1 MAKLK
6 SKIASKY
13 STKKPKRKFVDGGP
27 YTDVEKELYLNDN
40 VTYQASTPPTAMLQ
54 NQFDAQEQEKA
65 KRMTA
70 IYGNQFARQL
80 DYLQDQTAASEK
92 RKQEEKAQQDA
103 IAAANKQT
111 VNQQV
116 AQAGA
121 KAAKDIAKEYAAGS
135 FKNAAAIAATN
146 TALNLGTYYSPSW
159 ASLTAAPTAPASS
172 ASILVDPAMQTAT
185 STTGDLFAG
194 APTVG
199 QNLATSS
206 GSALGQN
213 LAAIGKS
220 VGKSALIALPQ
231 IAGQVAF
238 NQINELDDKKL
249 KKEGRSQYYDDTEYS
264 RKEYNAQL
272 AKSTGKGATIG
283 GTIASAIPI
292 PGVSTGIGMAAGAL
306 IGAGVGAIKAQ
317 HQRRMT
323 KTEDERGVK
332 IGNKRIG
339 KKLLFGEENVY
350 DENLDPTVIEKRNR
364 EAQLKAMTDTATAME
379 NARMSSM
386 MQSDINT
393 GFAVA
398 KYGGIIKKLKGG
410 VAKPIGRGAVEYVGK
425 KHEHGGIDLPG
436 NIEVEGGET
445 EQNNY
450 VFSATLKLP
459 NGATYA
465 QAHKN
470 LIKSGATGEEIHQ
483 LALSQEAAAGRNP
496 NEIKS
501 MKFAK
506 YGGPLRYDDGGPK
519 KYSAEVIA
527 NAKEMGWG
535 DDVAGY
541 EKSGWGYHPSKFTG
555 KEGYNIV
562 YNIAK
567 NAGDPFPEVT
577 AAQWAKE
584 SDWGTKPTGKY
595 NYFGQTAK
603 KGESST
609 NLNTPRDP
617 GGGKKKF
624 VNYENPKDSII
635 DHVEK
640 WAPKYKNAKSAEEAL
655 YILQNNGGKGRY
667 AQGFPTE
674 KFPQGDWEAYIKE
687 TLKIIDQQGIKTN
700 TETNNNTTTTDT
712 KKTTKYPPA
721 SKYQIPGPYGMMVS
735 SDDGISPNAEGMKQ
749 IEATAKI
756 KAEQDADILNWGMAA
771 LTGIYGGT
779 KALVTGAAKKAGQY
793 IDDAMSEE
801 EAASNAGQN
810 VGGART
816 SGANTNVTTS
826 TGVPYRTQ
834 ELNTNLSN
842 FKPFGQETG
851 LATEGQWMA
860 DAGAVTDEALGF
872 PRPSGNTSVGPYRPE
887 NGYINVTGRTIEPT
901 VDPRV
906 KLNFGDLTKIPLG
919 KYFNSEKFT
928 QQLEEEKKKAKQKQ
942 EEVIV
947 PEEEKTAEE
956 TTGTGTA
963 DTSGLQDKY
972 TLPKISAG
980 PFNRPEYPT
989 RTTEKTTPPKEKYDL
1004 SELPADKKDYTGLL
1018 NFVPGLVA
1026 GMTPNF
1032 KTVTPSLVQ
1041 GSTGSPGA
1049 IGRVTFN
1056 RETDRQLLAENA
1068 RTAAAMQQAASMQG
1082 GPGALAAMGRAQL
1095 LKSEADLK
1103 ATGMVQAKN
1112 AEINAR
1118 EAAANAS
1125 ISAQNM
1131 ANVNQYEARRM
1142 QQAAMNANI
1151 LNTTNQYNADLKNKE
1166 KYMKYAT
1173 GVEVAQNAVENYLGY
1188 KKDQDTLQRDRDV
1201 ASAMDAYH
1209 TLERKDIERK
1219 ILEASADK
1227 NSKYY
1232 GTDPVTARAMAR
1244 QYIEEAYPDQ
1254 RKLGG
1259 PKYVSR
1265 LGNLVNKRNKRF

>member
-27 YTDVEKELYLNDN
+27 YTDVEQELYLNN
-40 VTYQASTPPTAMLQ
+40 NTTYQAATPPTQMMQ
-54 NQFDAQEQEKA
+54 HEFDVNEQRKAQQ
-65 KRMTA
+65 MTA
-70 IYGNQFARQL
+70 IYGNQMARQL
-80 DYLQDQTAASEK
+80 DYLGDQNAASEK
-92 RKQEEKAQQDA
+92 RKQEEQAVKQAQEQAVVDSA
-103 IAAANKQT
+103 QKQVTTAASLAGKEIAKTIATTGTATNLPSNT
-111 VNQQV
+111 
-116 AQAGA
+116 AGA
-121 KAAKDIAKEYAAGS
+121 VLSKADAKMLGVKSASRFAGQGVS
-135 FKNAAAIAATN
+135 KFSYGSNLA
-146 TALNLGTYYSPSW
+146 NLGVG
-159 ASLTAAPTAPASS
+159 LG
-172 ASILVDPAMQTAT
+172 L
-185 STTGDLFAG
+185 GLAG
-194 APTVG
+194 EAVG
-199 QNLATSS
+199 YFGN
-206 GSALGQN
+206 
-213 LAAIGKS
+213 KR
-220 VGKSALIALPQ
+220 
-231 IAGQVAF
+231 
-238 NQINELDDKKL
+238 DDKL
-249 KKEGRSQYYDDTEYS
+249 MEQQGRSQYYDDTNYS
-264 RKEYNAQL
+264 RAEFNSQIG
-272 AKSTGKGATIG
+272 KSTLK
-283 GTIASAIPI
+283 
-292 PGVSTGIGMAAGAL
+292 AAGMGSAFGPVGTA
-306 IGAGVGAIKAQ
+306 IGAGVGLLYGTGKALTE
-317 HQRRMT
+317 RRRT
-323 KTEDERGVK
+323 KTEDERGFK
-332 IGNKRIG
+332 IGNKQFG
-339 KKLLFGEENVY
+339 KKLLFGNENVY

-364 EAQLKAMTDTATAME
+364 EKQLKAMTDTATAMD

-398 KYGGIIKKLKGG
+398 KYGGAIKKLKGG
-410 VAKPIGRGAVEYVGK
+410 VAKPIGKGAIEYVGK
-425 KHEHGGIDLPG
+425 KHEQGGIDLPG
-436 NIEVEGGET
+436 NVEVEGGET

-450 VFSATLKLP
+450 IFSATLKLP
-459 NGATYA
+459 TGETYA
-465 QAHKN
+465 QAHKA
-470 LIKSGATGEEIHQ
+470 LVKSRASGEEIEQ

-496 NEIKS
+496 NEVKG

-506 YGGPLRYDDGGPK
+506 YGGPLQYVD
-519 KYSAEVIA
+519 
-527 NAKEMGWG
+527 
-535 DDVAGY
+535 
-541 EKSGWGYHPSKFTG
+541 
-555 KEGYNIV
+555 
-562 YNIAK
+562 
-567 NAGDPFPEVT
+567 
-577 AAQWAKE
+577 
-584 SDWGTKPTGKY
+584 
-595 NYFGQTAK
+595 
-603 KGESST
+603 
-609 NLNTPRDP
+609 
-617 GGGKKKF
+617 GGKKEGNSNLDEMTLLRIHASEGVGPNGLTTPYVDSKGYWT
-624 VNYENPKDSII
+624 VGHGHLMVDSKGNAYTKSSYPTLNSLPANVRNVTKQQVETWAKTDYENSKKIAQDWIGKDT
-635 DHVEK
+635 
-640 WAPKYKNAKSAEEAL
+640 WEAL
-655 YILQNNGGKGRY
+655 PDSVKSGTIELAYGLGPNKLKDFNETKQAIVTGDYEKAGEQIYRTGYYKDVKERRGNLVAALVGGNDEVLYNAAKPEQYTVPLDFVKPFAERGV
-667 AQGFPTE
+667 QGV
-674 KFPQGDWEAYIKE
+674 KYN
-687 TLKIIDQQGIKTN
+687 TN
-700 TETNNNTTTTDT
+700 LSYEPT
-712 KKTTKYPPA
+712 KKEIEQSTTNVDGAQRKIV
-721 SKYQIPGPYGMMVS
+721 QIPGAYGSMVDAYWDPQS
-735 SDDGISPNAEGMKQ
+735 GGYVMTEQGKKTQEDFVRIKQ
-749 IEATAKI
+749 
-756 KAEQDADILNWGMAA
+756 EQDADILNWGMGA

-801 EAASNAGQN
+801 EAASNATQN
-810 VGGART
+810 ATGART

-834 ELNTNLSN
+834 EINTNLSN

-851 LATEGQWMA
+851 VATEGQWIA
-860 DAGAVTDEALGF
+860 DAGAISDEALGF

-887 NGYINVTGRTIEPT
+887 NGYINVTGRTIKPT

-906 KLNFGDLTKIPLG
+906 KLNFGDLAKVPLG

-928 QQLEEEKKKAKQKQ
+928 EKLEEEKKKAKEKP

-972 TLPKISAG
+972 KLPKISAG

-989 RTTEKTTPPKEKYDL
+989 RTAEETTPPKEKYDL

-1032 KTVTPSLVQ
+1032 KTVAPSLVQ
-1041 GSTGSPGA
+1041 GSAGSPGA

-1068 RTAAAMQQAASMQG
+1068 RTAAAMQQAAGMQG

-1151 LNTTNQYNADLKNKE
+1151 LNTTNQYNTDIKNKE

-1188 KKDQDTLQRDRDV
+1188 KKDQDTFQRDRDV

-1209 TLERKDIERK
+1209 TLERRDVEKK

-1227 NSKYY
+1227 KSKYY

>member
-6 SKIASKY
+6 SKLASKY
-13 STKKPKRKFVDGGP
+13 TTKRKRKFVDGGP

-70 IYGNQFARQL
+70 IYGDQMARQL

-92 RKQEEKAQQDA
+92 RKQEEKAQQTA
-103 IAAANKQT
+103 VAEANTQQVKNTANKNLGVALTAGVQAAKTGFQIQQATNAAMAAAKPVTYSSNIGSWAASGASSPVVQSAAKSGL
-111 VNQQV
+111 
-116 AQAGA
+116 QAGA
-121 KAAKDIAKEYAAGS
+121 KAVG
-135 FKNAAAIAATN
+135 
-146 TALNLGTYYSPSW
+146 
-159 ASLTAAPTAPASS
+159 
-172 ASILVDPAMQTAT
+172 
-185 STTGDLFAG
+185 G
-194 APTVG
+194 A
-199 QNLATSS
+199 
-206 GSALGQN
+206 
-213 LAAIGKS
+213 
-220 VGKSALIALPQ
+220 ALIAAPE
-231 IAGQVAF
+231 IAGTIIS
-238 NQINELDDKKL
+238 NQLNKADDKQMKR
-249 KKEGRSQYYDDTEYS
+249 ENRSQYYDDTEYS

-272 AKSTGKGATIG
+272 TKSTGRGATIG
-283 GTIASAIPI
+283 GTIGSAIPI
-292 PGVSTGIGMAAGAL
+292 PGVGTGLGMA
-306 IGAGVGAIKAQ
+306 IGAAVGLGVGAIKAQ

-323 KTEDERGVK
+323 KTEDERGFK
-332 IGNKRIG
+332 IGNKKFG

-350 DENLDPTVIEKRNR
+350 DENLDPAVVEKRNR
-364 EAQLKAMTDTATAME
+364 EAQLKAMTQTANAMD
-379 NARMSSM
+379 NATLSSM
-386 MQSDINT
+386 TQYDANT
-393 GFAVA
+393 GFNVA
-398 KYGGIIKKLKGG
+398 KYGGAIKKLKGG
-410 VAKPIGRGAVEYVGK
+410 IAIPIGKNAVKLLGNS
-425 KHEHGGIDLPG
+425 HEKGGMVDPKEP
-436 NIEVEGGET
+436 NIEYEGDET
-445 EQNNY
+445 IHDDKY

-459 NGATYA
+459 NGETYA
-465 QAHKN
+465 QAHER
-470 LIKSGATGEEIHQ
+470 LIKSGATGEEIQQ
-483 LALSQEAAAGRNP
+483 LALTQEAAAGRNP
-496 NEIKS
+496 NEVKG

-506 YGGPLRYDDGGPK
+506 YGGPL
-519 KYSAEVIA
+519 KYV
-527 NAKEMGWG
+527 N
-535 DDVAGY
+535 
-541 EKSGWGYHPSKFTG
+541 
-555 KEGYNIV
+555 
-562 YNIAK
+562 
-567 NAGDPFPEVT
+567 
-577 AAQWAKE
+577 
-584 SDWGTKPTGKY
+584 
-595 NYFGQTAK
+595 
-603 KGESST
+603 
-609 NLNTPRDP
+609 
-617 GGGKKKF
+617 GGKKEDNPNLDEMTLLRIHASEGVGPNGLTTPYVDSKGYWT
-624 VNYENPKDSII
+624 VGHGHLLVDSKGNAYTKSNYPTLNSLPANVRNVTKQQVETWAKTDYENSKKIAQDWIGKDTWEALPDSVKSGTIELAYGLGPNKLKDFNETKEAI
-635 DHVEK
+635 VTGDYER
-640 WAPKYKNAKSAEEAL
+640 AGEQIYRTGYYKDVKERRGNLVAALVGGNDEVLYNAAKSDQYTVPLEFVKPFAER
-655 YILQNNGGKGRY
+655 GV
-667 AQGFPTE
+667 QGVKYNTNLSYTPTQ
-674 KFPQGDWEAYIKE
+674 KKE
-687 TLKIIDQQGIKTN
+687 GQVTTNVDGTQRKIV
-700 TETNNNTTTTDT
+700 
-712 KKTTKYPPA
+712 
-721 SKYQIPGPYGMMVS
+721 QIPGAYGSMVDAYWDPQS
-735 SDDGISPNAEGMKQ
+735 SGYVMTEQSKKAQEDFVRIKQ
-749 IEATAKI
+749 
-756 KAEQDADILNWGMAA
+756 EQDADILNWGMGA

-793 IDDAMSEE
+793 IDDVMSEE

-810 VGGART
+810 VGGARA
-816 SGANTNVTTS
+816 SGANTGVTRS
-826 TGVPYRTQ
+826 TGIPYRNQ
-834 ELNTNLSN
+834 DINTNLAN

-860 DAGAVTDEALGF
+860 DAGAISDEALGF
-872 PRPSGNTSVGPYRPE
+872 PRPSGNMGVGPYRPE
-887 NGYINVTGRTIEPT
+887 NGYINITGRTIKPT

-906 KLNFGDLTKIPLG
+906 KLNFGDLAKVPLG
-919 KYFNSEKFT
+919 TYFNSEKFT
-928 QQLEEEKKKAKQKQ
+928 EKLEEEKKKAKEKP

-947 PEEEKTAEE
+947 PEEEKTTEE

-972 TLPKISAG
+972 KLPKISAG

-989 RTTEKTTPPKEKYDL
+989 RTAEETTPPKEKYDL

-1018 NFVPGLVA
+1018 NFVPGIVA

-1032 KTVTPSLVQ
+1032 KTVAPSLVQ

-1068 RTAAAMQQAASMQG
+1068 RTAAAMQQAAGMQG
-1082 GPGALAAMGRAQL
+1082 GPGALAALGRAQL

-1125 ISAQNM
+1125 ISAQNI
-1131 ANVNQYEARRM
+1131 ANANQYEARRL

-1151 LNTTNQYNADLKNKE
+1151 LNTTNQYNTDLKNKE

-1188 KKDQDTLQRDRDV
+1188 KKDQDTLQRDKDV

-1219 ILEASADK
+1219 ILEASTDK
-1227 NSKYY
+1227 KSKYY

>member
-13 STKKPKRKFVDGGP
+13 SSKPKRKLVLGGP

-40 VTYQASTPPTAMLQ
+40 VTYQASTLPTTMLQ

-70 IYGNQFARQL
+70 IYGDQMARQL
-80 DYLQDQTAASEK
+80 DYLQDQNAASEK

-103 IAAANKQT
+103 AAEANKQA

-116 AQAGA
+116 TQTGVKVGKQIAKDA
-121 KAAKDIAKEYAAGS
+121 KAGL
-135 FKNAAAIAATN
+135 FN
-146 TALNLGTYYSPSW
+146 TVTPVASNYYSPTW
-159 ASLTAAPTAPASS
+159 APVTPAPIAPVGPAP
-172 ASILVDPAMQTAT
+172 IMIDPAMQTAT
-185 STTGDLFAG
+185 STTGDLFAN

-199 QNLATSS
+199 QNMATTTTTS
-206 GSALGQN
+206 GFGQT
-213 LAAIGKS
+213 AAAVGKS
-220 VGKSALIALPQ
+220 VGSAALIAAPQ
-231 IAGQVAF
+231 IAGQIAY
-238 NQINELDDKKL
+238 NQLNKADDREMKR
-249 KKEGRSQYYDDTEYS
+249 EGKSQYYDDTDYS

-272 AKSTGKGATIG
+272 LKSAGKGATIG

-292 PGVSTGIGMAAGAL
+292 PGISTGIGMAAGAI
-306 IGAGVGAIKAQ
+306 IGTGVGAIKAQ

-323 KTEDERGVK
+323 KEEDERGVK
-332 IGNKRIG
+332 IGNKRFG

-364 EAQLKAMTDTATAME
+364 EAQLKAMTDTANAMD
-379 NARMSSM
+379 NATLSSM
-386 MQSDINT
+386 TQYDTNT
-393 GFAVA
+393 GFNVA
-398 KYGGIIKKLKGG
+398 KYGGSIKKLKGG
-410 VAKPIGRGAVEYVGK
+410 VAKPIGKGAIEYVGK
-425 KHEHGGIDLPG
+425 KHEQGGIDLPG
-436 NIEVEGGET
+436 NVEVEGGET

-496 NEIKS
+496 NEIKG

-506 YGGPLRYDDGGPK
+506 YGGPLKYVKGGLIDPPAEIKGDQGYWYIYDL
-519 KYSAEVIA
+519 
-527 NAKEMGWG
+527 AKQ
-535 DDVAGY
+535 
-541 EKSGWGYHPSKFTG
+541 F
-555 KEGYNIV
+555 
-562 YNIAK
+562 
-567 NAGDPFPEVT
+567 GDPFPEVT
-577 AAQWAKE
+577 AAQWAIE
-584 SDWGTKPTGKY
+584 SGWGKSLTGK
-595 NYFGQTAK
+595 NNAFGQTT
-603 KGESST
+603 KGKGT
-609 NLNTPRDP
+609 TLDTPKDP
-617 GGGKKKF
+617 GGGSKTFKD
-624 VNYENPKDSII
+624 YESVEDSVKE
-635 DHVEK
+635 HVEQ
-640 WAPKYKNAKSAEEAL
+640 WSRVYKNAKTPEEAL
-655 YILQNNGGKGRY
+655 YLLQKNGGEGRY
-667 AQGFPTE
+667 AQGFPTKE
-674 KFPQGDWEAYIKE
+674 YPQGDWKAYIDN
-687 TLKIIDQQGIKTN
+687 TLSIINKRPVSDKPTSTKSNSESTSQQKIV
-700 TETNNNTTTTDT
+700 
-712 KKTTKYPPA
+712 
-721 SKYQIPGPYGMMVS
+721 QIPGAYGSMVDAYWDPQS
-735 SDDGISPNAEGMKQ
+735 GGYVMTEQGKKAQEGIVRIKQ
-749 IEATAKI
+749 
-756 KAEQDADILNWGMAA
+756 EQDENVLNWGMGA
-771 LTGIYGGT
+771 LTGIYGGA
-779 KALVTGAAKKAGQY
+779 KSLGMFAAKKAGQY
-793 IDDAMSEE
+793 IDDIMSEE
-801 EAASNAGQN
+801 EAVNNASQNAS
-810 VGGART
+810 GARA
-816 SGANTNVTTS
+816 SGTNTGVTRSTGIPYRDQNTNTI
-826 TGVPYRTQ
+826 
-834 ELNTNLSN
+834 LSN
-842 FKPFGQETG
+842 FKPFGRETG

-872 PRPSGNTSVGPYRPE
+872 PRASGNMGVGPYRPE
-887 NGYINVTGRTIEPT
+887 NGYINITGRTIKPT

-906 KLNFGDLTKIPLG
+906 KLNFGDIAKLPIQ
-919 KYFNSEKFT
+919 YFNSEKFSE
-928 QQLEEEKKKAKQKQ
+928 QLEEERKKAAQKQK
-942 EEVIV
+942 EEVI
-947 PEEEKTAEE
+947 PEEEKTTTEE
-956 TTGTGTA
+956 TAATGTGTA
-963 DTSGLQDKY
+963 DTSKLQDKY

-989 RTTEKTTPPKEKYDL
+989 RSAEETTPPKKKYDL

-1018 NFVPGLVA
+1018 NFVPGIVA

-1032 KTVTPSLVQ
+1032 KTVAPSLVQ
-1041 GSTGSPGA
+1041 GSAGSPGA

-1068 RTAAAMQQAASMQG
+1068 RTAAAMQQAAGMQG
-1082 GPGALAAMGRAQL
+1082 GPGALAALGRAQL

-1131 ANVNQYEARRM
+1131 ANVNQYEARRL

-1151 LNTTNQYNADLKNKE
+1151 LNTTNQYNTDLKNKE

-1188 KKDQDTLQRDRDV
+1188 KKDQDTLQRDKDV

-1209 TLERKDIERK
+1209 TLERKDVERK
-1219 ILEASADK
+1219 ILEASTDK
-1227 NSKYY
+1227 KSKYY

>member
-6 SKIASKY
+6 SKLASKY
-13 STKKPKRKFVDGGP
+13 TTKRKRKFVDGGP

-54 NQFDAQEQEKA
+54 NQFDANEQEKA

-70 IYGNQFARQL
+70 IYGDQFARQL

-92 RKQEEKAQQDA
+92 RKQEEQAVKQAQEQA
-103 IAAANKQT
+103 VVNNAQKQVTTAASLAGKEVAKTIATTGTATNLPSNT
-111 VNQQV
+111 
-116 AQAGA
+116 AGA
-121 KAAKDIAKEYAAGS
+121 VLSKADAKMLGIKSASRFAGQGVS
-135 FKNAAAIAATN
+135 KFSYGSNLA
-146 TALNLGTYYSPSW
+146 NLGMG
-159 ASLTAAPTAPASS
+159 LG
-172 ASILVDPAMQTAT
+172 V
-185 STTGDLFAG
+185 GEAG
-194 APTVG
+194 G
-199 QNLATSS
+199 YFGNKL
-206 GSALGQN
+206 
-213 LAAIGKS
+213 
-220 VGKSALIALPQ
+220 
-231 IAGQVAF
+231 
-238 NQINELDDKKL
+238 EDKKMER
-249 KKEGRSQYYDDTEYS
+249 EGRSQYYDDTNYS
-264 RKEYNAQL
+264 RAEFNSQL
-272 AKSTGKGATIG
+272 GKSTLKAAGMG
-283 GTIASAIPI
+283 SAFGPV
-292 PGVSTGIGMAAGAL
+292 GTGIGAAVGAL
-306 IGAGVGAIKAQ
+306 YGTGKALTE
-317 HQRRMT
+317 RRRT
-323 KTEDERGVK
+323 KTADERGFK
-332 IGNKRIG
+332 IGNKKFG
-339 KKLLFGEENVY
+339 EKLLFGNENVY

-364 EAQLKAMTDTATAME
+364 EAQLKEMTDTATAMD
-379 NARMSSM
+379 NARMGSM
-386 MQSDINT
+386 MQSDVNT

-398 KYGGIIKKLKGG
+398 KYGGSVEKLKGG
-410 VAKPIGRGAVEYVGK
+410 VAKSIGKGAVEYIGK

-450 VFSATLKLP
+450 IFSATLKLP
-459 NGATYA
+459 NGETYA

-506 YGGPLRYDDGGPK
+506 YGGPLQYVNGGPK
-519 KYSAEVIA
+519 KYSAELTA

-555 KEGYNIV
+555 KEGYKIV

-640 WAPKYKNAKSAEEAL
+640 WAPKYKNAKNAEEAL
-655 YILQNNGGKGRY
+655 YILQNNGGQGRY

-674 KFPQGDWEAYIKE
+674 KFPQGDWEAYVKE
-687 TLKIIDQQGIKTN
+687 TLKIIDQQGLKSNTEADNTANNTATSTKTTN
-700 TETNNNTTTTDT
+700 TSG
-712 KKTTKYPPA
+712 YPSA
-721 SKYQIPGPYGMMVS
+721 SKYQIPGPNGMMIS
-735 SDDGISPNAEGMKQ
+735 SDNGISPNAEGMKQ
-749 IEATAKI
+749 IEATARI

-771 LTGIYGGT
+771 LTGIYGGAKT
-779 KALVTGAAKKAGQY
+779 LATGAAKKAGQY

-801 EAASNAGQN
+801 EAASNATQN
-810 VGGART
+810 ATGAKT
-816 SGANTNVTTS
+816 SGANTNVATS

-834 ELNTNLSN
+834 EINTNLLN

-851 LATEGQWMA
+851 VATEGQWMA
-860 DAGAVTDEALGF
+860 DAGAISDEALAF

-887 NGYINVTGRTIEPT
+887 NGYINITGRTIKPT
-901 VDPRV
+901 VDPRI
-906 KLNFGDLTKIPLG
+906 KLNFGDLAKIPLG
-919 KYFNSEKFT
+919 TYFNSEKFT
-928 QQLEEEKKKAKQKQ
+928 EQLEEEKKKAKEKP

-956 TTGTGTA
+956 PTGTGTA
-963 DTSGLQDKY
+963 DTSKLQDKY
-972 TLPKISAG
+972 KLPKISAG
-980 PFNRPEYPT
+980 SFNRPEYPT
-989 RTTEKTTPPKEKYDL
+989 RTAEETTPPKEKYDL

-1032 KTVTPSLVQ
+1032 KTVAPSLVQ
-1041 GSTGSPGA
+1041 GSAGSPGA

-1068 RTAAAMQQAASMQG
+1068 RTAAAMQQAAGMQG
-1082 GPGALAAMGRAQL
+1082 GPGALAALGRAQL

-1151 LNTTNQYNADLKNKE
+1151 LNTTNQYNTDLKNKE

-1188 KKDQDTLQRDRDV
+1188 KKDQDTFQRDKDV

-1209 TLERKDIERK
+1209 TLERRDVEKK
-1219 ILEASADK
+1219 ILEASTDK
-1227 NSKYY
+1227 KSKYY